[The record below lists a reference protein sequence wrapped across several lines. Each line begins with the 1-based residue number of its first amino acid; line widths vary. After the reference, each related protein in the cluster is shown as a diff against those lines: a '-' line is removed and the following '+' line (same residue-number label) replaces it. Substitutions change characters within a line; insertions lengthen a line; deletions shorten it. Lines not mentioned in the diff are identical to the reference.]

1 VVVYGYYTYPHL
13 FHNLDEFIHSRE
25 SYPQAAKLSKLST
38 ELSTAV
44 NANHSHYHNANSN
57 ANNSHLRLQIR
68 MRAICIYPR
77 GA

>member
-25 SYPQAAKLSKLST
+25 SYPQATKLSKLST